1 MLADGE
7 ASHSGLPWRIIPTA
21 VFAPLIAPHYKV
33 YEAESASTLVLTALL
48 MIVTLPLTI
57 LLTGA

>member
-1 MLADGE
+1 
-7 ASHSGLPWRIIPTA
+7 LPWRIIPTA
-21 VFAPLIAPHYKV
+21 VFAPLIAPHYRV

>member
-1 MLADGE
+1 MLADGKR
-7 ASHSGLPWRIIPTA
+7 ATLGCRGGLSR